1 MSGENEKKKIYD
13 ARRIRTCDRKTVA
26 ISDCCHVV
34 FYHYTT
40 IAYTLRNRDRNML
53 SVNFQSS
60 FEGFLDPGFRLK
72 FTCEFTVS
80 CNMNVS
86 LDAYSKEQTIITQQ
100 SEKNGSLLDLLKLH
114 MLDLF
119 KLHMLNLPKLL
130 EYLGVNPNKIFIYSI
145 LTSVKRVLCKD
156 YYNLEFVSKGPAT
169 FFSPFL

>member
-1 MSGENEKKKIYD
+1 MRKKKIYD

-86 LDAYSKEQTIITQQ
+86 LDAYSKEQTIIT
-100 SEKNGSLLDLLKLH
+100 
-114 MLDLF
+114 
-119 KLHMLNLPKLL
+119 
-130 EYLGVNPNKIFIYSI
+130 
-145 LTSVKRVLCKD
+145 
-156 YYNLEFVSKGPAT
+156 
-169 FFSPFL
+169 